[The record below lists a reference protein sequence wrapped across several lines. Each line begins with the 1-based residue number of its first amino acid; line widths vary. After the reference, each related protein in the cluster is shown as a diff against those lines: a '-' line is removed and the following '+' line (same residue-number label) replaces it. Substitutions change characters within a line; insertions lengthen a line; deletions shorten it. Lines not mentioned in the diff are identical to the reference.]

1 MRATQTLIV
10 NLDRLQNLGADANLI
25 IRLMRAADDIALAN
39 WGLGHFREPRPRLE
53 GHVQAGARRYFI
65 RLQCGHL
72 TEAMRLLQEVTTNAR
87 LQILLGRCGTNCRG
101 AFRRLMDCLPGGSRR
116 REFEEWI
123 QSIRNRLAFHYD
135 RSLVDRAL
143 AKRSSRR
150 STVTRGT
157 DLVLWRFG
165 VADDIEDTI
174 VCRLLWK
181 ISSSAD
187 LRAEAD
193 RRAIFGSDL
202 CRDYLEFCREFAF
215 RYVREHAAC

>member
-1 MRATQTLIV
+1 
-10 NLDRLQNLGADANLI
+10 
-25 IRLMRAADDIALAN
+25 
-39 WGLGHFREPRPRLE
+39 
-53 GHVQAGARRYFI
+53 
-65 RLQCGHL
+65 
-72 TEAMRLLQEVTTNAR
+72 
-87 LQILLGRCGTNCRG
+87 
-101 AFRRLMDCLPGGSRR
+101 
-116 REFEEWI
+116 
-123 QSIRNRLAFHYD
+123 
-135 RSLVDRAL
+135 
-143 AKRSSRR
+143 
-150 STVTRGT
+150 VTRGT